1 MSLKLDIRV
10 HNKLIYVSWKL
21 AILTLCGVTWS
32 VFNEFHICVC
42 TYTQTFSHIY
52 IYEDGTY
59 SVCINVYLY
68 IPPSVY
74 LTGMY
79 MSKAVC
85 VYHIHINKIQARM

>member
-1 MSLKLDIRV
+1 MNFIFVCV
-10 HNKLIYVSWKL
+10 HTHRH
-21 AILTLCGVTWS
+21 ILS
-32 VFNEFHICVC
+32 
-42 TYTQTFSHIY
+42 YIY

-85 VYHIHINKIQARM
+85 VYHIHINKINTGTHVVPHSVCAEGKSMYGDFFGCFS